1 MVIKLRRV
9 FFLQLD
15 KLVQFHKVMGDQ
27 TRIRLLVLLASEQPL
42 NGQELAER
50 LGVKA
55 PTISHHISKLKE
67 VSAIY
72 ERREKNTIYYHLNE
86 KALKQ
91 HTEALFTVLNRSR
104 KEEEAM
110 DVQNENEQILQNFL
124 LPNGM
129 LKTIPA
135 QRKKKLI
142 IFEHIIK
149 NLEIGRKYTEK
160 EINEHIKQFHEDY
173 ATIRR
178 EFIINHYMYRENAI
192 YELNPK
198 EMWAK

>member
-1 MVIKLRRV
+1 
-9 FFLQLD
+9 
-15 KLVQFHKVMGDQ
+15 MGDQ
-27 TRIRLLVLLASEQPL
+27 TRIKLLVLLAAEQPL
-42 NGQELAER
+42 SGQVLAER

-55 PTISHHISKLKE
+55 PTISHHIAKLKE
-67 VSAIY
+67 VSAVY
-72 ERREKNTIYYHLNE
+72 ERREKNTIFYFLNE

-91 HTEALFTVLNRSR
+91 HSEALFHVLNRGRSEVENMEKD
-104 KEEEAM
+104 KEKT
-110 DVQNENEQILQNFL
+110 QILQNFL
-124 LPNGM
+124 LPSGL

-149 NLEIGRKYTEK
+149 DLEIGKKYTEK

-178 EFIINHYMYRENAI
+178 EFIINHYMYRENGI